1 MPHRQT
7 EPNTDGSTSHCA
19 VPRRKCLQRPS
30 IMKGLLVPLLL
41 SGLCQAVRVYLHPA
55 PTFPPRLSAPHA
67 GAALSS
73 HLNLER
79 FEDAVPYAAEQELFV
94 GSGSG
99 TGLLLTISEED
110 AKGTSFLPRIHA
122 QGITQ
127 KQRSSLRPSRSPHS
141 PFPPLQHPTLFP
153 PSYPHTS
160 SAHNTY
166 TLLYTRRLPPPPLLS
181 AL

>member
-1 MPHRQT
+1 
-7 EPNTDGSTSHCA
+7 
-19 VPRRKCLQRPS
+19 
-30 IMKGLLVPLLL
+30 MKGLLVPLLL

-94 GSGSG
+94 GSDSS

-110 AKGTSFLPRIHA
+110 AKGTFPLPRIHE

-127 KQRSSLRPSRSPHS
+127 EQRSSLHLSRNPHS
-141 PFPPLQHPTLFP
+141 PFPPPQHPTLFP

-160 SAHNTY
+160 TARNMY
-166 TLLYTRRLPPPPLLS
+166 TLSYTRRPHPPPLSS
-181 AL
+181 AP